1 MNRSKFIHLSAL
13 GGLAIAGLESCS
25 TSNSLTKKFVKD
37 PLKMS
42 LSREFVF
49 WAHSN
54 LKEVKTLTQ
63 EHPHIVNA
71 TVDWGDGDFE
81 SALGAASH
89 VGNKD
94 IANYLMEQ
102 GARADIFT
110 LAMLGKEQLVIQ
122 QIEAFPKTINLI
134 GPHGFTLLH
143 HAAIGVKSQKLIDYL
158 KNKGLTEKFIETY
171 KK

>member
-1 MNRSKFIHLSAL
+1 MNRSKFIHLSVL

-63 EHPHIVNA
+63 EHPHLVNA

-143 HAAIGVKSQKLIDYL
+143 HAEIGVKSQKLIDYL